1 MEQGHSVIVS
11 VIQYLL
17 RLAMNETFRCHCLL
31 QSEQCVIEYAADL
44 LHIEKPQKMK
54 WKQSLED
61 TNAGEFIACKIL
73 LSNN

>member
-1 MEQGHSVIVS
+1 MEQAHSVIVS
-11 VIQYLL
+11 VIFAY
-17 RLAMNETFRCHCLL
+17 RLAVNETFRCYHLL
-31 QSEQCVIEYAADL
+31 QSEQCVIEYVADL